1 MFTGIIEAVQTIK
14 SVRKTSTGVKVTVAL
29 GKLGEGVHRGD
40 SICVNGVCLTIDKLE
55 GDTAHFDV
63 MAETL
68 RVSTVG
74 RWKVGDAVNLE
85 RALAADGR
93 FGGHIV
99 QGHVDGVGRVEKIE
113 TGGGQYKMWIGAPQE
128 LMGLMMVKGSI
139 AIDGVSLTMVE
150 VAKDRF
156 SVSLIPTT
164 RGDTNLS
171 GRRVG
176 DKVNLE
182 ADLISKWIKK
192 RLDEIWAD
200 KGAVKGLTRERLQD
214 S

>member
-40 SICVNGVCLTIDKLE
+40 SVCVNGVCLTIDKLE

-74 RWKVGDAVNLE
+74 RWKVGDAVNLN
-85 RALAADGR
+85 GR
-93 FGGHIV
+93 W
-99 QGHVDGVGRVEKIE
+99 RR
-113 TGGGQYKMWIGAPQE
+113 TGGSGVISYKVTWTVWG
-128 LMGLMMVKGSI
+128 G
-139 AIDGVSLTMVE
+139 
-150 VAKDRF
+150 
-156 SVSLIPTT
+156 
-164 RGDTNLS
+164 
-171 GRRVG
+171 
-176 DKVNLE
+176 
-182 ADLISKWIKK
+182 WK
-192 RLDEIWAD
+192 RLKRAAGNI
-200 KGAVKGLTRERLQD
+200 KCGSGPLK